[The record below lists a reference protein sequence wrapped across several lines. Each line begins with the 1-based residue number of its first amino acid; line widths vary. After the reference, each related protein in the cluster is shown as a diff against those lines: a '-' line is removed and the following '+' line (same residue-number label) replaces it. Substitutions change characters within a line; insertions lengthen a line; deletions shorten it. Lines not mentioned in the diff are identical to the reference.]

1 MNNNFSTF
9 LCLKESYCTLV
20 LVNKDKVQSS
30 EKEMIIFFSI
40 WGGLTLIGS
49 FALLFY
55 FALSK

>member
-1 MNNNFSTF
+1 MLAEN
-9 LCLKESYCTLV
+9 
-20 LVNKDKVQSS
+20 DIGG
-30 EKEMIIFFSI
+30 MIIFFSI